1 MKKLTVLALCM
12 AAAISMTACG
22 QGQSKAETASKQTE
36 SKADV
41 SGKTDAS
48 SKTDTSSK
56 TEESSEAT
64 LSSNPVET
72 EEIAVSSDSTES
84 ELLAGGWE
92 TPASPKVPEEIKE
105 KLDKALEELVGADYE
120 AVAYLGSQLVAGR
133 NYKLLCRITPVVPD
147 AVDHFAIVTLYE
159 DLEGKVEI
167 TEILDSEKESN
178 FSDMPGGWQKTE
190 TQEMTDEAK
199 AALEKALS
207 EMVGA
212 TYKPLALVATQV
224 VAGTNYC
231 ILCEITPVVP
241 DAESNYGLVYVYE
254 DLEGNAEITE
264 IADFAT
270 GEIKENEH
278 MTQIPNPIV
287 DYETLEEAATAAGVT
302 LKVPENVQGYS
313 EKTFQAIA
321 KEIVQVV
328 YSNNENRLFIRKANG
343 DEDIS
348 GDYNLYK
355 EEKQVKVGEYDV
367 TLKGN
372 DGKVSTAIWTKGGC
386 TFAVMSDT
394 PMTAEA
400 MEAIIA
406 EIA

>member
-355 EEKQVKVGEYDV
+355 EEKQVKSV
-367 TLKGN
+367 T
-372 DGKVSTAIWTKGGC
+372 II
-386 TFAVMSDT
+386 DT
-394 PMTAEA
+394 DDL
-400 MEAIIA
+400 
-406 EIA
+406 

>member
-22 QGQSKAETASKQTE
+22 QGQTKVETTSKQT
-36 SKADV
+36 K
-41 SGKTDAS
+41 
-48 SKTDTSSK
+48 SKTDVSSNTDVSSK
-56 TEESSEAT
+56 TEESSEAAI
-64 LSSNPVET
+64 LSDAVET
-72 EEIAVSSDSTES
+72 GEIDVSSDSTES
-84 ELLAGGWE
+84 FHLVGGWE
-92 TPASPKVPEEIKE
+92 TPNSPKVPDEIKE
-105 KLDKALEELVGADYE
+105 KLDKALEGLAGADYE

-159 DLEGKVEI
+159 DLGGNVEI
-167 TEILDSEKESN
+167 TEIQDSEKESN
-178 FSDMPGGWQKTE
+178 FSDLPGGWQKTK
-190 TQEMTDEAK
+190 TQEMTEEAK
-199 AALEKALS
+199 AALEKAIS

-270 GEIKENEH
+270 GEIKEDEH
-278 MTQIPNPIV
+278 MTQIPNPFV
-287 DYETLEEAATAAGVT
+287 NYETLEEAAAAAGVE
-302 LKVPENVQGYS
+302 LKVPETVKGYS
-313 EKTFQAIA
+313 EKTYQAIT
-321 KEIVQVV
+321 KEFVQVI
-328 YSNNENRLFIRKANG
+328 YHEGDNRLFIRKANG

-348 GDYNLYK
+348 GDYNFYDT
-355 EEKQVKVGEYDV
+355 EKQVKVGVYDV
-367 TLKGN
+367 TMKGN
-372 DGKVSTAIWTKGGC
+372 DDTVSTAIWTKDGC
-386 TFAVMSDT
+386 TYAVMADI